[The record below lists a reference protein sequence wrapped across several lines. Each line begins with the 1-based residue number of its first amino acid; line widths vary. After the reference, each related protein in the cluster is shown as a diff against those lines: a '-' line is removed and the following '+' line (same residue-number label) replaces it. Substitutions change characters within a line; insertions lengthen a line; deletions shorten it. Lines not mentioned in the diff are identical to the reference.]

1 MIELPEAAALAAQIN
16 GTLKG
21 KRILRAVANQSPHK
35 FAWHTGDPA
44 EYSDRLAGKV
54 IGEAVGVGGNVETHA
69 GDMVLSVSAPIRYHA
84 QGEKRPKKHQ
94 LLVEFEDGT
103 AIHSTAQMWGGFFC
117 FPADGKGGFPDY
129 DIAKERLSP
138 LSEAF
143 DRAYFDTL
151 FDAETPKLSAKVF
164 LHDPLVCVIAL
175 GWNEG
180 VGIREIPLRSE
191 IEDGWLC
198 QRVDDSGNLARV
210 VTRVA
215 GGRFS
220 EF

>member
-69 GDMVLSVSAPIRYHA
+69 GDMVLPVSAPIRYHA

-103 AIHSTAQMWGGFFC
+103 AIHSTAQMW
-117 FPADGKGGFPDY
+117 
-129 DIAKERLSP
+129 
-138 LSEAF
+138 
-143 DRAYFDTL
+143 
-151 FDAETPKLSAKVF
+151 
-164 LHDPLVCVIAL
+164 
-175 GWNEG
+175 
-180 VGIREIPLRSE
+180 
-191 IEDGWLC
+191 C

-220 EF
+220 EFWLGIVARENAMTPVAPPWQAHDGPTEIHNRFENAEVLP